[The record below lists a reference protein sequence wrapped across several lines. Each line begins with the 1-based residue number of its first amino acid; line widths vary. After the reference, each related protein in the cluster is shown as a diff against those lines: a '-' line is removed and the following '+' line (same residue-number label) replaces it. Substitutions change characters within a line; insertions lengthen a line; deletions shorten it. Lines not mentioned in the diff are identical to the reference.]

1 MSQPGLKRLAL
12 LLVGLLLVVLALIA
26 GQLVRRS
33 AAACAPTRVLFVGNS
48 YIYEQDMPAML
59 TRLGESASPKQCIET
74 AMVVQGGATLAEL
87 WNGGAARD
95 AIRSGDWDFVVLQEQ
110 SMTPILDQ
118 AAMAGAV
125 RAFSRE
131 ITASGAQ
138 TVLFL
143 TWARQYSPQSQAQ
156 ISAAYLAL
164 GRELGVLVAPVG
176 VAWARAGQLDPS
188 IGLYAADQ
196 SHPAPAGAYLTASVF
211 YATLFGRSPAGLD
224 DLGIVPAEQARTLH
238 EAAWWAVSQRR

>member
-1 MSQPGLKRLAL
+1 MSHPALSRLAL
-12 LLVGLLLVVLALIA
+12 LLGGLLLVVLALVA
-26 GQLVRRS
+26 GQLARRS
-33 AAACAPTRVLFVGNS
+33 AACTPTRVLFIGNS
-48 YIYEQDMPAML
+48 YIYEQDMPELLAGL
-59 TRLGESASPKQCIET
+59 AESASPKQCVET
-74 AMVVQGGATLAEL
+74 AMVVRGGATLAEL
-87 WNGGAARD
+87 WNGGEAIN

-110 SMTPILDQ
+110 SMTPLLDQ

-125 RAFSRE
+125 RAFNRA

-143 TWARQYSPQSQAQ
+143 TWARQHSLQSQAQ

-164 GRELGVLVAPVG
+164 GRELGALVAPVG
-176 VAWARAGQLDPS
+176 VAWARTGQLDPS
-188 IGLYAADQ
+188 IGLYAPDQ

-211 YATLFGRSPAGLD
+211 YATLFGSSPSGLD
-224 DLGIVPAEQARTLH
+224 ALGAVTAEQARTLH